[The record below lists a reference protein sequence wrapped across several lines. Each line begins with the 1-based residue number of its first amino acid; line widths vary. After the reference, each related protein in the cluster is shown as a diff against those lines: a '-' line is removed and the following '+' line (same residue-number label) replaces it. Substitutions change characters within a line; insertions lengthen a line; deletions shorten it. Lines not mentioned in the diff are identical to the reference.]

1 MIKSLDFLTETLD
14 LSSLDP
20 VTYEYFNQRLKHRT
34 IVFNQG
40 VDESILETV
49 ILPLQEFEKD
59 DNQDPVTLIIQS
71 PGGSVLDGLTV
82 CNVIDNYKKKLNI
95 YIYGYAFSM
104 AFIISCSGNNNP
116 NVTKY
121 CHPFSFFLNHPAVG
135 GIEGDIKSMSE
146 TIAFNE
152 KLEEIVKNY
161 IISNTKITEEEYTK
175 AERKQNYMTAQEAK
189 EKGFVDII
197 IGEDKE

>member
-1 MIKSLDFLTETLD
+1 MNVKALEFLAEALD
-14 LSSLDP
+14 LNSLDP
-20 VTYEYFNQRLKHRT
+20 ITYQYFNQLLNHRT

-40 VDESILETV
+40 VDENILETV

-59 DNQDPVTLIIQS
+59 DSDEPVNLIVQS
-71 PGGSVLDGLTV
+71 PGGSVLDGLML

-104 AFIISCSGNNNP
+104 AFIISCSGNKNP
-116 NVTKY
+116 NVVKY

-152 KLEEIVKNY
+152 KLEEKVKEY

-189 EKGFVDII
+189 EKGFIDFI
-197 IGEDKE
+197 IGEE

>member
-1 MIKSLDFLTETLD
+1 MNVKGLEFLELPMEMCQ
-14 LSSLDP
+14 LDP
-20 VTYEYFNQRLKHRT
+20 VSYEYFNQRFNHRT
-34 IVFNQG
+34 IIFNQG
-40 VDESILETV
+40 VDENILETV

-59 DNQDPVTLIIQS
+59 NSEEPVTLIIQS

-104 AFIISCSGNNNP
+104 AFIISCSGSKNP

-152 KLEEIVKNY
+152 KLEEMVKEYIV
-161 IISNTKITEEEYTK
+161 SNTKITEEEYAK
-175 AERKQNYMTAQEAK
+175 AERKQNYMTAYEAK

-197 IGEDKE
+197 IGKE